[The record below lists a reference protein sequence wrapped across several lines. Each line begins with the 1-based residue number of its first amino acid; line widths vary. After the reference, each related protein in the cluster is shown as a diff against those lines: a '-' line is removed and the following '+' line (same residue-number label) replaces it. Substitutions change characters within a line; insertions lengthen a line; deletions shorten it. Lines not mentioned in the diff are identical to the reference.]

1 MTKEIYLNNTQSFI
15 YSRMYGNKYINIS
28 ERDGSITKKL
38 DKIIKINK
46 DQLEVFNG
54 GLFHQWGFPGPD
66 WFTLKWED
74 YGETWAFNLNELEGE
89 LFK

>member
-1 MTKEIYLNNTQSFI
+1 MNKEEYLNNNSNFI
-15 YSRMYGNKYINIS
+15 YSRMYGNKYINIATRNGIIK
-28 ERDGSITKKL
+28 EL
-38 DKIIKINK
+38 DKIIKIKKEDLTICN
-46 DQLEVFNG
+46 E
-54 GLFHQWGFPGPD
+54 GLFYQWGFPGPD